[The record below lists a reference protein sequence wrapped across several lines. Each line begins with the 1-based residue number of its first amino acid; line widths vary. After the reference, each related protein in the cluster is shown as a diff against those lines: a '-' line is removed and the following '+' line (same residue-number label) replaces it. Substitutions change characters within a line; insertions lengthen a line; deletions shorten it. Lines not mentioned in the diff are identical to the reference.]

1 MPHRHSLS
9 IMIFLILCSGL
20 LLALFLLKNN
30 RLPDNPSRISY
41 KPLDWKVPVGAPYRH
56 VLPSGLVAYIAE
68 DRTLPL
74 VSISGYIKYGDLKDP
89 EGKEGLCSLLA
100 ALLRTGGTKKYQSDS
115 LDAIIDLYA
124 FNVKIAPGE
133 TQLRFSFS
141 CLNEYLGLCLDV
153 MQQMLFYPAFEEKK
167 VKKSMDLFIED
178 LYHRFDNPGPI
189 LNAAY
194 EKAMYAGGANSR
206 MPTVK
211 SIRNITREDLLRAH
225 QKAVRADNIIFA
237 VSGKFSSDSMVK
249 RLSVLFPKAGRESL
263 DSSFLRVALRAP
275 EKILFVKKAAT
286 QSYVKLGLRLFQR
299 PNPDYYAVSVLNMI
313 LGGES
318 FTSRLGTKIRSDE
331 GLTYSIYSNAES
343 NYFYPGTFYVEF
355 HTKTESTCR
364 ALSLSLAE
372 VQRLKTSGITNDE
385 LDHAKKILIDG
396 FPSMFR
402 SPEDIVENYSM
413 NEYFKRPAD
422 HYVAYP
428 KKIASLTNE
437 DIRKAA
443 QKYLD
448 PSNFTYTI
456 VGDSAAVFKTDTIAG
471 FSLHSL
477 KPSRFIEPD
486 SIPALP

>member
-1 MPHRHSLS
+1 MHYRFSL
-9 IMIFLILCSGL
+9 IFLLFSGL
-20 LLALFLLKNN
+20 VFSKSEK
-30 RLPDNPSRISY
+30 LPESPSGIIY
-41 KPLDWKVPVGAPYRH
+41 KPLDWKVPQGAPYRH
-56 VLPSGLVAYIAE
+56 ALPNGLVAYIAE

-124 FNVKIAPGE
+124 FNVKIAASE
-133 TQLRFSFS
+133 TQLQFSFS
-141 CLNEYLGLCLDV
+141 CLNEYLDLCLDV

-167 VKKSMDLFIED
+167 VKKSMDLFIEG
-178 LYHRFDNPGPI
+178 LYHRFDNPGPV
-189 LNAAY
+189 LHAAY

-211 SIRNITREDLLRAH
+211 SIRNITRDDLLRAH
-225 QKAVRADNIIFA
+225 QKAVRADNIICA
-237 VSGKFSSDSMVK
+237 VSGKFSSDSLIK
-249 RLSVLFPKAGRESL
+249 HLSSLFPKAGRQSL
-263 DSSFLRVALRAP
+263 DSAFPRVALRAP

-343 NYFYPGTFYVEF
+343 NYFFPGTFFIEF

-372 VQRLKTSGITNDE
+372 VQRLKTSGSTKDE
-385 LDHAKKILIDG
+385 LEHAKKILIDG

-402 SPEDIVENYSM
+402 SPEDIVENYAM

-422 HYVAYP
+422 HFVVYP
-428 KKIASLTNE
+428 QKIAALTSD
-437 DIRKAA
+437 DIRTVA

-448 PSNFTYTI
+448 PLNFTYTI

-486 SIPALP
+486 SIPPLP